1 MKRYLV
7 QILNKSNVKDV
18 RWLYVSPSGTL
29 FKDVFKESEATRFY
43 RKTDAEDW
51 CDKLEK
57 RKIYKNAKY
66 SVVAVNTDVV
76 NPTRETYD
84 YPWEYTYGKRR

>member
-7 QILNKSNVKDV
+7 RILSKSNVADV

-51 CDKLEK
+51 CEKLEK
-57 RKIYKNAKY
+57 SKTYKNIIF
-66 SVVAVNTDVV
+66 SVITIDTGVV
-76 NPTRETYD
+76 NPTEETYS
-84 YPWEYTYGKRR
+84 YPWEYSYGKRK